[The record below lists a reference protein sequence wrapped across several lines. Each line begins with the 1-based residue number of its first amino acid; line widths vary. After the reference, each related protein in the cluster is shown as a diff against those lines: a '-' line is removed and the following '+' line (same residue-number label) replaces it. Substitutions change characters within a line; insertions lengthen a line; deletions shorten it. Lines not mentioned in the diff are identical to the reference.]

1 MRAVPVLPVQLD
13 RFFMLGVS
21 YKKADPL
28 VRGRFSIDAE
38 RYHSLLNDRR
48 RFGIEELFVVS
59 TCNRTELYA
68 VADHPAQL
76 REALCAITGTTAQE
90 LAAISYQ
97 HIGAHAVR
105 HFFRVAAGVD
115 SQLLGDYEI
124 VSQVKQAVRT
134 AKEHGGVGVL
144 CERLANEAMK
154 ASKAVRTHTAI
165 GAGTVSV
172 AFAAVRY
179 LEQLDNIADK
189 QILLVGTGKIGR
201 NTGKHLVE
209 RLGAGN
215 ITLVNRTDAKAEA
228 LAAELGVASAHFHEL
243 GQLLP
248 KSDVVLVAT
257 NAPEPVITTTNAGE
271 HRPQWFLDLSV
282 PRNVYPNVAAMP
294 GKTVLNVDQ
303 LSAITDGSIK
313 ARTDELPKAERLID
327 LAVNEFAAWCA
338 LRERLGVLADVKVK
352 LEAINARGIRSRIH
366 AGPACSCDTE
376 SEVRIQRVLKDMAV
390 NLRERND
397 KGCQYLSAI
406 NAFIGTA

>member
-1 MRAVPVLPVQLD
+1 MSSATVLPVHMD
-13 RFFMLGVS
+13 RFFVIGVS

-28 VRGRFSIDAE
+28 VRGRFSITGE
-38 RYHSLLNDRR
+38 RYQTMLADRA
-48 RFGIEELFVVS
+48 RFGIQELFVVS

-68 VADHPAQL
+68 VADRPSQL
-76 REALCAITGTTAQE
+76 REALCAATGTTTQE
-90 LAAISYQ
+90 LHTVSYQ
-97 HIGAHAVR
+97 HIGANAVR
-105 HFFRVAAGVD
+105 HLFRVAAGVD

-134 AKEHGGVGVL
+134 AKEHGGIGVF
-144 CERLANEAMK
+144 CDRLASEAMK

-179 LEQLDNIADK
+179 LEQLSTIADK
-189 QILLVGTGKIGR
+189 RILLVGTGKIGR

-215 ITLVNRTDAKAEA
+215 ITVVNRTDAKAEA
-228 LAAELGVASAHFHEL
+228 LAEELGVASAHFHQL
-243 GQLLP
+243 DHLLP
-248 KSDVVLVAT
+248 GSDVVLVAT
-257 NAPEPVITTTNAGE
+257 NAPEPVITTANAGE
-271 HRPQWFLDLSV
+271 QRPQWFLDLSV
-282 PRNVYPNVAAMP
+282 PRNVHADVAAMP

-303 LSAITDGSIK
+303 LSTITDGSIK
-313 ARTDELPKAERLID
+313 ARADELPKAERLID
-327 LAVNEFAAWCA
+327 TAVNEFGTWCA
-338 LRERLGVLADVKVK
+338 MRERLGVLANVKEK
-352 LEAINARGIRSRIH
+352 LETINARGLGGE
-366 AGPACSCDTE
+366 AFDGPACDAE
-376 SEVRIQRVLKDMAV
+376 AEVRIQRVLKDMAV

>member
-1 MRAVPVLPVQLD
+1 
-13 RFFMLGVS
+13 MLGVS

-28 VRGRFSIDAE
+28 VRGRFAIDAD
-38 RYHSLLNDRR
+38 RHRTLLSDRH

-68 VADHPAQL
+68 VADRPAQL
-76 REALCAITGTTAQE
+76 REALCAVTGTTAQE
-90 LAAISYQ
+90 LSAVSYQ
-97 HIGAHAVR
+97 HLGANAVR
-105 HFFRVAAGVD
+105 HLFRVAAGVD

-124 VSQVKQAVRT
+124 VAQVKQAVRT
-134 AKEHGGVGVL
+134 AKEQGGIGAF
-144 CERLANEAMK
+144 CDRLASEAMK

-179 LEQLDNIADK
+179 LEQLTAIAEK
-189 QILLVGTGKIGR
+189 RILLVGTGKIGR

-228 LAAELGVASAHFHEL
+228 LASELGVASAHYNEL
-243 GQLLP
+243 EDLLP
-248 KSDVVLVAT
+248 QTDVVLVAT
-257 NAPEPVITTTNAGE
+257 NAPDPVITTANAGD

-282 PRNVYPNVAAMP
+282 PRNVHPEVAAMP

-313 ARTDELPKAERLID
+313 ARRDELPKAEQLID
-327 LAVNEFAAWCA
+327 DAVEEFAAWCV

-352 LEAINARGIRSRIH
+352 LETINARGIGGVTF
-366 AGPACSCDTE
+366 AGPACACDGE
-376 SEVRIQRVLKDMAV
+376 AEVRINRVLKDMAV

-397 KGCQYLSAI
+397 KGCQYLTAI